1 MSYNTVDEANT
12 YVETHYIDTDELR
25 VLWNGLSEENKQIL
39 LNKGKSI
46 IDHLPLSGRKTCTT
60 QTDAFP
66 RNGQTEVPED
76 VKAAEVEVALVYSNT
91 DEAEI
96 QNQYRRMVNYGIS
109 SYSIGNFSESIL
121 SYQKN
126 SMQMLYGLASY
137 EAERL
142 LQPWLSG
149 GFSIE

>member
-1 MSYNTVDEANT
+1 MSYNTIEEADT
-12 YVETHYIDTDELR
+12 YVSTHYLYSDANRTLWEGLDED
-25 VLWNGLSEENKQIL
+25 SKQVL

-46 IDHLPLSGRKTCTT
+46 IDHLPLRGRKTSTT

-66 RNGQTEVPED
+66 RNGQTEVPDD
-76 VKAAEVEVALVYSNT
+76 VKDAEVEVALVYANT
-91 DEAEI
+91 DETEI
-96 QNQYRRMVNYGIS
+96 QNQYRRMVNYGIA

-126 SMQMLYGLASY
+126 SMQMLYGLASF

-142 LQPWLSG
+142 LQPWLCG
-149 GFSIE
+149 GFNIE

>member
-1 MSYNTVDEANT
+1 MSYNTVEEANT
-12 YVETHYIDTDELR
+12 YVSTHYLDTDENRLM
-25 VLWNGLSEENKQIL
+25 WEKLSDENKQVL
-39 LNKGKSI
+39 LNRGKSI
-46 IDHLPLSGRKTCTT
+46 IDHLPLRGRKTCAT

-66 RNGQTEVPED
+66 RNGQTEVPDD
-76 VKAAEVEVALVYSNT
+76 VKDAEVEVALVYANT

-142 LQPWLSG
+142 LQEWLCG
-149 GFSIE
+149 GFNIE